1 MPFYKRGFLYLI
13 RKCGKSILLLLIF
26 LFVNSMILSTNM
38 ILHATESTEAAMRE
52 KAGAKVVCE
61 ISDTTYPITDKEADT
76 IKDLAGVTS
85 INRMGRQSA
94 YLTDFSPVTASTSAE
109 PDNLKVSLLSYD
121 DMDTDSPFADQSYR
135 LTDGE
140 LIRPETKYSAVIN
153 AQFAEANGLQIGDTL
168 SFESES
174 GKTVTVKVIGE
185 YLTGNESQQENTTL
199 AVYRMEN
206 QIYIDN
212 TAYVELFD
220 GSGFY
225 KVSAYTGQPE
235 LLDTLAESIQGVLRD
250 KADVTTSDALY
261 QQMKAPLTQITR
273 VVSLMRLLTFFTGT
287 VIVSLLLCM
296 WMRSRQ
302 KEMAV
307 FISMGEQK
315 IIIFL
320 QALLEAAVVFLI
332 ALIGSCGLGSLAS
345 GWLQDLLLSSVETS
359 VSLQV
364 SLQFTDIA
372 LLLGI
377 GSGVVVIAVLLSLL
391 PVIRANP
398 KDILSRMEG

>member
-13 RKCGKSILLLLIF
+13 RKRGKSILLLLIF

-174 GKTVTVKVIGE
+174 GKTVTVEVIGE

-345 GWLQDLLLSSVETS
+345 SWLQDLLLSSVETD

-391 PVIRANP
+391 PVIQANP

>member
-13 RKCGKSILLLLIF
+13 RKRGKSVLLLLIF
-26 LFVNSMILSTNM
+26 LLVNSMILGTNM

-61 ISDTTYPITDKEADT
+61 ISDTAYPITDKEAET
-76 IKDLAGVTS
+76 IKNLAGVTS
-85 INRMGRQSA
+85 VNRMGRQSA
-94 YLTDFSPVTASTSAE
+94 YLTDFAPVTASTSTE
-109 PDNLKVSLLSYD
+109 PNNLKVSLLSYD

-135 LTDGE
+135 LTEGE
-140 LIRPETKYSAVIN
+140 WITPDTQNAAVIN
-153 AQFAEANGLQIGDTL
+153 ARFADANSLQIGDTL
-168 SFESES
+168 YSRALR

-185 YLTGNESQQENTTL
+185 YLTGNESQQENAAL
-199 AVYRMEN
+199 AVYRLEN

-212 TAYVELFD
+212 TAYLELFD

-235 LLDTLAESIQGVLRD
+235 LLDPLAESIQGVLRD
-250 KADVTTSDALY
+250 KADVTASDALY

-296 WMRSRQ
+296 WMRNRQ

-332 ALIGSCGLGSLAS
+332 ALIGSCGLGSPAS
-345 GWLQDLLLSSVETS
+345 SWLQDLLLSSVETG

-377 GSGVVVIAVLLSLL
+377 GGGVTVIAVLLSLL
-391 PVIRANP
+391 PAIRANP

>member
-13 RKCGKSILLLLIF
+13 RKRGKSILLLLIF

-225 KVSAYTGQPE
+225 KVSVYTGQPE
-235 LLDTLAESIQGVLRD
+235 LLDTLAESIQGVLLD

>member
-13 RKCGKSILLLLIF
+13 RKRGKSILLLLIF

-168 SFESES
+168 SFESEN
-174 GKTVTVKVIGE
+174 GKTVTVEVIGE
-185 YLTGNESQQENTTL
+185 YLTGNESQQETTTL

-206 QIYIDN
+206 QIYIDT

-320 QALLEAAVVFLI
+320 QALLEAAAVFLI

-377 GSGVVVIAVLLSLL
+377 GSGVVVIAVLLSVL

>member
-13 RKCGKSILLLLIF
+13 RKRGKSILLLLIF

-109 PDNLKVSLLSYD
+109 PDNLKISLLSYD

-140 LIRPETKYSAVIN
+140 LIRPETKYGAVIN

-168 SFESES
+168 SFEAES

-185 YLTGNESQQENTTL
+185 YLTGNESQQDNTTL

-212 TAYVELFD
+212 TAYVELFG

-225 KVSAYTGQPE
+225 KVSAYTGQPA
-235 LLDTLAESIQGVLRD
+235 LLDTLAESIQGVLQD

-320 QALLEAAVVFLI
+320 QALLEAAAVFLI

-377 GSGVVVIAVLLSLL
+377 GGGVTVIAVLLSLL
-391 PVIRANP
+391 PEIRANP

>member
-13 RKCGKSILLLLIF
+13 RKRGKSILLLLIF

-140 LIRPETKYSAVIN
+140 LIRPETKYSAIIN

-174 GKTVTVKVIGE
+174 GKTVTVEVIGE

-320 QALLEAAVVFLI
+320 QALLEAAAVFLI

-345 GWLQDLLLSSVETS
+345 SWLQDLLLSSVETD

-377 GSGVVVIAVLLSLL
+377 GSGVVVIAVLLSVL

>member
-1 MPFYKRGFLYLI
+1 MPFYKRGLLYLI
-13 RKCGKSILLLLIF
+13 RKRGKSVLLLLIF
-26 LFVNSMILSTNM
+26 LLVNSMILGTNM

-61 ISDTTYPITDKEADT
+61 ISDTAYPITDKEAET
-76 IKDLAGVTS
+76 IKNLAGVTS
-85 INRMGRQSA
+85 VNRMGRQSA
-94 YLTDFSPVTASTSAE
+94 YLTDFAPVTASTSTE

-135 LTDGE
+135 LTEGE
-140 LIRPETKYSAVIN
+140 WITPDTQNAAVIN
-153 AQFAEANGLQIGDTL
+153 ARFADANSLQIGDTL
-168 SFESES
+168 SFEAES
-174 GKTVTVKVIGE
+174 GKIVTVKVIGE
-185 YLTGNESQQENTTL
+185 YLTGNESQQENTAL
-199 AVYRMEN
+199 AVYRLEN

-212 TAYVELFD
+212 TAYLELFD

-235 LLDTLAESIQGVLRD
+235 LLDPLAESIQGVLRD
-250 KADVTTSDALY
+250 KADVTASDALY

-273 VVSLMRLLTFFTGT
+273 VVSLMRLLSFFTGT

-296 WMRSRQ
+296 WMRNRQ

-315 IIIFL
+315 TIIFL

-332 ALIGSCGLGSLAS
+332 ALIGSCGLGSPAS
-345 GWLQDLLLSSVETS
+345 SWLQDLLLSSVETG

-377 GSGVVVIAVLLSLL
+377 GGGVTVIAVLLSLL
-391 PVIRANP
+391 PAIRANP

>member
-13 RKCGKSILLLLIF
+13 RKRGKSILLLLIF

-235 LLDTLAESIQGVLRD
+235 LIDTLAESIQGVLQD
-250 KADVTTSDALY
+250 KTDVTTSDALY

>member
-13 RKCGKSILLLLIF
+13 RKRGKSILLLLIF

-94 YLTDFSPVTASTSAE
+94 YLTDFPPVTASTSAE

>member
-320 QALLEAAVVFLI
+320 QALLEAAAVFLI

>member
-13 RKCGKSILLLLIF
+13 RKRGKSILLLLIF

-174 GKTVTVKVIGE
+174 GKTVTVEVIGE

>member
-13 RKCGKSILLLLIF
+13 RKRGKSVLLLLIF

-38 ILHATESTEAAMRE
+38 ILHATESTEANMRE

-61 ISDTTYPITDKEADT
+61 ISETAYPITDKEAET
-76 IKDLAGVTS
+76 IRNIAEVTS

-94 YLTDFSPVTASTSAE
+94 YLTDLAPVTASTSTE
-109 PDNLKVSLLSYD
+109 SSNLKVSLLSYD

-140 LIRPETKYSAVIN
+140 LVKPETEYGAVIN
-153 AQFAEANGLQIGDTL
+153 EVFADANGLQIGDTF
-168 SFESES
+168 SFESEN
-174 GKTVTVKVIGE
+174 GKTVTVEVIGE

-212 TAYVELFD
+212 TAYLELFD

-235 LLDTLAESIQGVLRD
+235 TLDPLAEKIQGILQNKVD
-250 KADVTTSDALY
+250 IATSDALY

-302 KEMAV
+302 KELAV

-315 IIIFL
+315 TTIFS
-320 QALLEAAVVFLI
+320 QALLEAVAVFLL
-332 ALIGSCGLGSLAS
+332 ALLGSCSLGSLVAN
-345 GWLQDLLLSSVETS
+345 WLQDLLLSSVEAG

-364 SLQFTDIA
+364 SVKFSDIA
-372 LLLGI
+372 LLFGI
-377 GSGVVVIAVLLSLL
+377 GSGVVVIAVLFSLL

>member
-13 RKCGKSILLLLIF
+13 RKRGKSVLLLLIF
-26 LFVNSMILSTNM
+26 LLVNSMILGTNM
-38 ILHATESTEAAMRE
+38 ILHATESTEDAMRE

-61 ISDTTYPITDKEADT
+61 ISDTAYPITDKEAET
-76 IKDLAGVTS
+76 IKNLAGVTS
-85 INRMGRQSA
+85 VNRMGRQSV
-94 YLTDFSPVTASTSAE
+94 YLTDFAPVTASTSTE

-135 LTDGE
+135 LTEGE
-140 LIRPETKYSAVIN
+140 WITPDTQNAAVIN
-153 AQFAEANGLQIGDTL
+153 ARFADANSLQIGDTL
-168 SFESES
+168 SFEAES

-185 YLTGNESQQENTTL
+185 YLTGNESQQENAAL
-199 AVYRMEN
+199 AVYRLEN

-212 TAYVELFD
+212 TAYLELFD

-235 LLDTLAESIQGVLRD
+235 LLDPLAESIQGVLRD
-250 KADVTTSDALY
+250 KADVTASDALY

-296 WMRSRQ
+296 WTRNRQ

-332 ALIGSCGLGSLAS
+332 ALIGSCGLGSPAS
-345 GWLQDLLLSSVETS
+345 SWLQDLLLSSVETG

-377 GSGVVVIAVLLSLL
+377 DGGVTVIAVLLSLL
-391 PVIRANP
+391 PAIRANP

>member
-13 RKCGKSILLLLIF
+13 RKRGKSVLLLLIF

-38 ILHATESTEAAMRE
+38 ILHATENTEAAMRE

-61 ISDTTYPITDKEADT
+61 ISHTAYPITDKEAET
-76 IKDLAGVTS
+76 IKNLAEVTS

-94 YLTDFSPVTASTSAE
+94 YLTDLAPVTASISTE

-140 LIRPETKYSAVIN
+140 LIRAETEYSAVIN
-153 AQFAEANGLQIGDTL
+153 AQFANANGLQIGDTL
-168 SFESES
+168 SLEAEN
-174 GKTVTVKVIGE
+174 GKTVTVEVIGE
-185 YLTGNESQQENTTL
+185 YLTGSESQQETTTL

-235 LLDTLAESIQGVLRD
+235 LIDTLAESIQGVLQD

-307 FISMGEQK
+307 FFSLGEQK

-320 QALLEAAVVFLI
+320 QAFLEAAAVFLI

-345 GWLQDLLLSSVETS
+345 SWLQDLLLSSVETD

-391 PVIRANP
+391 PVIRSNP

>member
-13 RKCGKSILLLLIF
+13 RKRGKSVLLLLIF
-26 LFVNSMILSTNM
+26 LLVNSMILGTNM
-38 ILHATESTEAAMRE
+38 ILHATESTEDAIRE
-52 KAGAKVVCE
+52 KAGAKVVCA
-61 ISDTTYPITDKEADT
+61 ISDTAYPITDKEAET
-76 IKDLAGVTS
+76 IKNLAGVTS
-85 INRMGRQSA
+85 VNRMGRQSA
-94 YLTDFSPVTASTSAE
+94 YLTDFAPVTASTSTE

-135 LTDGE
+135 LTEGE
-140 LIRPETKYSAVIN
+140 WITPDTQNAAVIN
-153 AQFAEANGLQIGDTL
+153 ARFADANSLQIGDTL
-168 SFESES
+168 SFEAES

-185 YLTGNESQQENTTL
+185 YLTGNESQQENAAL
-199 AVYRMEN
+199 AVYRLEN

-212 TAYVELFD
+212 TAYLELFD

-235 LLDTLAESIQGVLRD
+235 LLDPLAESIQGVLRD
-250 KADVTTSDALY
+250 KADVTASDALY

-296 WMRSRQ
+296 WMRNRQ

-332 ALIGSCGLGSLAS
+332 ALIGSCGLGSPAS
-345 GWLQDLLLSSVETS
+345 SWLQDLLLSSVETG

-377 GSGVVVIAVLLSLL
+377 GGGVTVIAVLLSLL
-391 PVIRANP
+391 PAIRANP

>member
-1 MPFYKRGFLYLI
+1 MPFYKRGLLYLI
-13 RKCGKSILLLLIF
+13 RKRGKSVLLLLIF
-26 LFVNSMILSTNM
+26 LLVNSMILGTNM
-38 ILHATESTEAAMRE
+38 ILHATESTEDAIRE

-61 ISDTTYPITDKEADT
+61 ISDTAYPITDKEAET
-76 IKDLAGVTS
+76 IKNLAGVTS
-85 INRMGRQSA
+85 VNRMGRQSA
-94 YLTDFSPVTASTSAE
+94 YLTDFAPVTASTSTE

-135 LTDGE
+135 LTEGE
-140 LIRPETKYSAVIN
+140 WITPDTQNAAVIN
-153 AQFAEANGLQIGDTL
+153 ARFADANSLQIGDTL
-168 SFESES
+168 SFEAES

-185 YLTGNESQQENTTL
+185 YLTGNESQQENTAL

-212 TAYVELFD
+212 TAYLELFD

-225 KVSAYTGQPE
+225 KVSAYTGRPE

-250 KADVTTSDALY
+250 KADVTASDALY

-296 WMRSRQ
+296 WMQSRQ

-315 IIIFL
+315 IIIFV

-332 ALIGSCGLGSLAS
+332 ALIGSCVLGSLAS
-345 GWLQDLLLSSVETS
+345 GWLQDLLPSSVETS

-391 PVIRANP
+391 PAIRANP

>member
-1 MPFYKRGFLYLI
+1 MPFYKRGFLYLA
-13 RKCGKSILLLLIF
+13 RKRAKSVLLLLIF

-38 ILHATESTEAAMRE
+38 ILHATERTEAAMQE

-61 ISDTTYPITDKEADT
+61 IMNTTHPITDTEAET
-76 IKDLAGVTS
+76 IKNLEAVTS
-85 INRMGRQSA
+85 INRMGQQAA
-94 YLTDFSPVTASTSAE
+94 YLTDLVPVSASTSTE
-109 PDNLKVSLLSYD
+109 PSNLKVNLLSFD
-121 DMDTDSPFADQSYR
+121 DMDKDSPFADKSYH

-140 LIRPETKYSAVIN
+140 WIKPETQGSAVIN
-153 AQFAEANGLQIGDTL
+153 AQFAQANGLKIGDTFSL
-168 SFESES
+168 EIES
-174 GKTVTVKVIGE
+174 GKKVAVTVIGE
-185 YLTGNESQQENTTL
+185 YLTGNESQQEKTTA

-212 TAYVELFD
+212 TTYVNLFD
-220 GSGFY
+220 NCGFY
-225 KVSAYTGQPE
+225 KVLAYTGQPK
-235 LLDTLAESIQGVLRD
+235 LLDTLAGSIQEILQE
-250 KADVTTSDALY
+250 KADITTSDALY

-273 VVSLMRLLTFFTGT
+273 VVALMRLLTFFTGT
-287 VIVSLLLCM
+287 MIVSLLLCM

-307 FISMGEQK
+307 LISMGEQK
-315 IIIFL
+315 HIIFL
-320 QALLEAAVVFLI
+320 QALLEATIVFLI
-332 ALIGSCGLGSLAS
+332 ALVFACGFGTLTAS
-345 GWLQDLLLSSVETS
+345 WLQNLLFSSVETGAS
-359 VSLQV
+359 LEVSLQ
-364 SLQFTDIA
+364 LTDVA

>member
-13 RKCGKSILLLLIF
+13 RKRGKSILLLLIF

-140 LIRPETKYSAVIN
+140 LIRPETKYSAIIN

-174 GKTVTVKVIGE
+174 GKTVTVEVIGE

>member
-13 RKCGKSILLLLIF
+13 RKRAKSVLLLLIF

-38 ILHATESTEAAMRE
+38 ILHATEGTEAAMRE

-61 ISDTTYPITDKEADT
+61 ILDTAYPITDKEADT

-94 YLTDFSPVTASTSAE
+94 YLTDLAPVTANTSTE
-109 PDNLKVSLLSYD
+109 PDNLKISLLSYD

-140 LIRPETKYSAVIN
+140 LIRPETKYGAVIN

-168 SFESES
+168 SFEAES

-185 YLTGNESQQENTTL
+185 YLTGNESQQDNTTL

-212 TAYVELFD
+212 TAYVELFG

-225 KVSAYTGQPE
+225 KVSAYTGQPA
-235 LLDTLAESIQGVLRD
+235 LLDTLAESIQGVLQD

-320 QALLEAAVVFLI
+320 QALLEAAAVFLI